1 MQGHESKYCSD
12 TCGMQVARA
21 RIELAELKKRNATMS
36 MEEQPYNPLSRA
48 RLSSFADMDDRARL
62 NRVKEEK
69 VHAKALI
76 TMVEHKS
83 TLLKLLIQQQSD
95 EEVCGFDSRLTWPD
109 TIWEKVDQVNENEQH
124 VITLLDGNGNHVTSK
139 GFTKCSASRKC
150 TKHLNWQKTKTAE
163 LEQER
168 SEQFI
173 ILTMLERERQQI
185 KARMK
190 KRREEVD
197 LVDYLENGTISHF

>member
-1 MQGHESKYCSD
+1 
-12 TCGMQVARA
+12 MQVARA

-36 MEEQPYNPLSRA
+36 LEDQPYNPLSRA
-48 RLSSFADMDDRARL
+48 RLSSFADMDDRTRL

-69 VHAKALI
+69 LHAKSLI
-76 TMVEHKS
+76 TMGEHKS
-83 TLLKLLIQQQSD
+83 TLLKLLIQQTDQED
-95 EEVCGFDSRLTWPD
+95 VCGFDSRIAWPD
-109 TIWEKVDQVNENEQH
+109 TIWEKVDHIKENNQIIVLADANEA
-124 VITLLDGNGNHVTSK
+124 TVTSK
-139 GFTKCSASRKC
+139 GFTKCSQSRKC
-150 TKHLNWQKTKTAE
+150 NKHLNWQKIKSTE

-197 LVDYLENGTISHF
+197 LIDFLENGTISHF

>member
-1 MQGHESKYCSD
+1 
-12 TCGMQVARA
+12 MQVARA

-36 MEEQPYNPLSRA
+36 LEDQPYNPLSRA
-48 RLSSFADMDDRARL
+48 RLSSFADMDDRTRL

-69 VHAKALI
+69 LHAKSLI
-76 TMVEHKS
+76 TMGEHKS
-83 TLLKLLIQQQSD
+83 TLLKLLIQQTDQED
-95 EEVCGFDSRLTWPD
+95 ICGFDSRIAWPD
-109 TIWEKVDQVNENEQH
+109 TIWEKVDHIKESDQIIVLADASGA
-124 VITLLDGNGNHVTSK
+124 TVTSK
-139 GFTKCSASRKC
+139 GFTKCSQSRKC
-150 TKHLNWQKTKTAE
+150 NKHFNWQKTKSIE

-197 LVDYLENGTISHF
+197 LIDFLENGTIPHF